1 MARISFTPAILNVA
15 GAFFLMDPC
24 LSKGFAAEH
33 VVQLRAVNDQK
44 AVIAT
49 VEPVHE
55 LLARARIGGTITT
68 LTVKEGDSV
77 AAGDRIAL
85 VADQKLALQMQALQE
100 RFRAQQANRD
110 QAQTN
115 LDRVQKLR
123 ASGVASQAQLDQ
135 ARTSL
140 DVAERTLHALQSD
153 RQVIEEQ
160 ASQGAVLAPG
170 AGRVLKVPVTEGSV
184 VMPGETIVTIAANNY
199 ILRLQLPER
208 HAQFMKV
215 GDAILVGARGLREQ
229 QRETLRRGHVVL
241 VYPEIEQGRVIANVE
256 VQGLGDYFV
265 GERTRA
271 YVATGTRE
279 ALVIPEEAVYRKF
292 GVSYV
297 KLKNGAEAV
306 VQVGLPV
313 EGGIEILAGLHEGD
327 VVITP

>member
-1 MARISFTPAILNVA
+1 VARIPSTIAIVTVTAVVSVLNA
-15 GAFFLMDPC
+15 C
-24 LSKGFAAEH
+24 LSAGFAAEQT
-33 VVQLRAVNDQK
+33 VQLRVVDDQK

-68 LTVKEGDSV
+68 LTVKEGDRV
-77 AAGDRIAL
+77 TAGDRIAL

-100 RFRAQQANRD
+100 RFQAQQANRD
-110 QAQTN
+110 QAQIN
-115 LDRVQKLR
+115 FDRVQKLR
-123 ASGVASQAQLDQ
+123 VSGVSSQAQLDQ

-140 DVAERTLHALQSD
+140 DVAERTLQALLSD
-153 RQVIEEQ
+153 RQVIQEQ

-170 AGRVLKVPVTEGSV
+170 TGRVLKVPVTEGSV

-208 HAQFMKV
+208 HAQFMKA
-215 GDAILVGARGLREQ
+215 GDAILIGARGLQVQ
-229 QRETLRRGHVVL
+229 QQETLRRGRVVL

-256 VQGLGDYFV
+256 VEGLGDYFV
-265 GERTRA
+265 GERTRV
-271 YVATGTRE
+271 YIATGTRE
-279 ALVIPEEAVYRKF
+279 ALVVPEDAVYRRF

-297 KLKNGAEAV
+297 KLEDGTEVV